1 MGLLSRCT
9 VGAIS
14 SSLFIAAPIR
24 ADDPPAQPPARADS
38 SEETV
43 STRAGEEVAFDS
55 GAAARSKGI
64 LPIPDYGGD
73 IWSRSYLTGDWGGL
87 RSNLADKGFQLELN
101 WTNTLQSVVS
111 GGLDH
116 NAALG
121 GALDLAMNFDLDRM
135 GLVPGALVKFR
146 GQSRYGNWVNN
157 DTGVLLPVNTIGFVP
172 LTSPP
177 GDEIPFAIEDLT
189 YYQFF
194 SEHFGAYV
202 GKIDT
207 FDGDPNEFASGR
219 GIRQFMDMNFIFSPV
234 SLPGVPYSTLA
245 AGIMIIPI
253 PEITITSSLMNTTD
267 ASTTSGFGD
276 FGEGTTWATE
286 ADFQYRLGS
295 LPGGQNLGFV
305 YAFDNAYKNVGERF
319 IFSPGEGFSVPTSGS
334 TWAIYWSAWQYL
346 YTPDAAPGLINV
358 RDGRPDLR
366 GIGLFSRIGF
376 ADQNTNPFKFAASVG
391 LGGRGLIPG
400 RDNDTIGLGYCY
412 NALQSDRIVSAP
424 GAGDSTQGLEAFYG
438 LAITPGANLTF
449 DVQWA
454 KSNIGGI
461 DDALIIGARLNLPF

>member
-1 MGLLSRCT
+1 MRRLSRCT
-9 VGAIS
+9 VGALS
-14 SSLFIAAPIR
+14 SSLFIAASIW
-24 ADDPPAQPPARADS
+24 ADDPPAPPPESAAS
-38 SEETV
+38 TEETV

-55 GAAARSKGI
+55 GAPVRSKGI
-64 LPIPDYGGD
+64 LPIPNYGGD
-73 IWSRSYLTGDWGGL
+73 IWSRSYFTGDWGGL

-116 NAALG
+116 NAEIG
-121 GALDLAMNFDLDRM
+121 GALDVAMNFDLDRM

-146 GQSRYGNWVNN
+146 GQSRYGNSVNN

-189 YYQFF
+189 YYQFL

-219 GIRQFMDMNFIFSPV
+219 GIRQFMNLNFIFSPV
-234 SLPGVPYSTLA
+234 SLLSVPYSTLA

-253 PEITITSSLMNTTD
+253 PEITITSSVMNTTD

-305 YAFDNAYKNVGERF
+305 FAFDNAYKNVGERF

-391 LGGRGLIPG
+391 LGGRGLIPS
-400 RDNDTIGLGYCY
+400 RDNDTIGLGYYY
-412 NALQSDRIVSAP
+412 NALQSDRIISAP
-424 GAGDSTQGLEAFYG
+424 GAGDSNQGLEAFYG
-438 LAITPGANLTF
+438 LAITPAANLTF
-449 DVQWA
+449 DLQWA

-461 DDALIIGARLNLPF
+461 DDALIVGARLNLSF